1 MKHFIYLHSDCLWNY
16 YVLVVLTLTNKP
28 GISNM
33 YAVLVQS
40 TELKHYAVTGVEVNF
55 RLT

>member
-1 MKHFIYLHSDCLWNY
+1 
-16 YVLVVLTLTNKP
+16 
-28 GISNM
+28 M
-33 YAVLVQS
+33 YAVLVQSTELKHYAVS